1 MIHISAKEC
10 EEIISKVDMTGSNTI
25 FYTEFIAAT
34 LNLTKLLS
42 HYVDDSLLYSVFKD
56 FDHQDIEVLTV

>member
-1 MIHISAKEC
+1 
-10 EEIISKVDMTGSNTI
+10 MTGSNTI

-34 LNLTKLLS
+34 LNLKKLLS